1 MAAIMDNTKY
11 AFKNAT
17 DAFSAPVMYLGLE
30 DNWLKDGKAPLYLK
44 GRITDFPEFQ
54 AGRKVTLINGSEK
67 LSATIDSVLEDAH
80 GWGMNVEYYV
90 TALILATPDKP
101 FESIKNVEGGTI
113 YLGVGP
119 KSSAAPESPAAKT
132 VTKSNSGRYLLIG
145 AVVIGAAFL
154 LWKYK
159 DKVFKK

>member
-1 MAAIMDNTKY
+1 MAALMDNTKY

-30 DNWLKDGKAPLYLK
+30 TNWLKDGKAPLYLK

-67 LSATIDSVLEDAH
+67 LSATISAVLEDAH
-80 GWGMNVEYYV
+80 GWGMNVDYYV
-90 TALILATPDKP
+90 TALILASPDKP
-101 FESIKNVEGGTI
+101 FESVKNVEGGTI

-119 KSSAAPESPAAKT
+119 KTVTNTESPAAKT
-132 VTKSNSGRYLLIG
+132 VAKSNTGKYLLIG
-145 AVVIGAAFL
+145 AVVVGAGFL

-159 DKVFKK
+159 AKIFKK